1 MKTMSDADVLKD
13 LTRRFL
19 AGRHQ
24 LLGFIHGLVRDLD
37 VAEEI
42 LQEVWIRLA
51 DAVERGIEVRQP
63 EPWCRGVA
71 KNLILHH
78 FRDKRTAKVTAD
90 SRFIDLAEQAFA
102 EHADGGPG
110 GGDLWTVRR
119 EVLFRCV
126 EQLPAKSREIVQM
139 KYVQGLKVAEIARR
153 KGRTLDGVMKALS
166 RIRQVLGECVERRR
180 MAEGLD

>member
-1 MKTMSDADVLKD
+1 MADVDLLKD

-19 AGRHQ
+19 TGRHQ

-51 DAVERGIEVRQP
+51 DAVERGIEIRQP

-90 SRFIDLAEQAFA
+90 SRFIELADQAFA
-102 EHADGGPG
+102 EYADPAD
-110 GGDLWTVRR
+110 GDLWTVRR
-119 EVLFRCV
+119 EVLFRCI
-126 EQLPAKSREIVQM
+126 EQLPERSREILQM
-139 KYVQGLKVAEIARR
+139 KYVQGMKVADIARR
-153 KGRTLDGVMKALS
+153 KGRTLDAVMKALS
-166 RIRQVLGECVERRR
+166 RIRQILGDCVERQRT
-180 MAEGLD
+180 AEGV